1 MSTSFI
7 KINILLLSALIQS
20 LRKNTLCKIFHL
32 IRFYYFFLQ
41 TASDGSRVEQKRTK
55 KKKFL
60 FLSEQT
66 FFVKSVDNHNI
77 LCYSLIKNTSR
88 LLCVPFLG
96 LIFDIFRTFVLTNK
110 NLCCTIQS
118 QQQNKCSIKYLTQ
131 KGIKNYV
138 TCTFINN
145 YR

>member
-1 MSTSFI
+1 MR
-7 KINILLLSALIQS
+7 N
-20 LRKNTLCKIFHL
+20 LRKNTVHKIFHL
-32 IRFYYFFLQ
+32 ICFCYFFLQ
-41 TASDGSRVEQKRTK
+41 TASDGSFVEQKRTK

-60 FLSEQT
+60 FSTEQT
-66 FFVKSVDNHNI
+66 FFVTSVDNHNI
-77 LCYSLIKNTSR
+77 LCYSFSKNTSR
-88 LLCVPFLG
+88 LLCVPLLG
-96 LIFDIFRTFVLTNK
+96 LFFDNFRTFVLTNK

-145 YR
+145 HC